1 MNIHAFVQCCVLLCV
16 IVRCLVCVCVCVC
29 VDFVIVIFSLPE
41 MMNRVEYIKS
51 VGLFEFLVLLEA

>member
-1 MNIHAFVQCCVLLCV
+1 
-16 IVRCLVCVCVCVC
+16 VCVCVC

>member
-1 MNIHAFVQCCVLLCV
+1 MLCSFVCYCEMFG
-16 IVRCLVCVCVCVC
+16 VCVCVC